1 MQESPVRPFHLSV
14 SIVTY
19 NNAAEMLRRVLCSL
33 QVSAE
38 NARDAGLLERVDVIL
53 VDNSSDSPARDGL
66 SALVGSWM
74 GDDFFRIDYRK
85 QPENLGFGV
94 GHNSV
99 LPALSS
105 DVHLVLNPD
114 AELAKDALKVGLLTL
129 EEEPDIALLSPR
141 VAAEDGRQEF
151 LCKRYPTVLVLA
163 LRAFAPGFVQRL
175 FQRRLD
181 HYEMRDRCA
190 GDTPVDVVLASGC
203 FMLVRTYA
211 LRTIGGFSHDY
222 FLYFEDFDLC
232 LRLRE
237 QGRLV
242 FEPAMRIVH
251 HGGYAARKGLQHVRY
266 FVRSGITFFNQH
278 GWRWI

>member
-19 NNAAEMLRRVLCSL
+19 NNAAEMLRRVLRSL

-38 NARDAGLLERVDVIL
+38 DARNAGLLERVGVTL
-53 VDNSSDSPARDGL
+53 VDHSSDSVARESL
-66 SALVGSWM
+66 SALAGSWT
-74 GDDFFRIDYRK
+74 GDDFFRIDYRE
-85 QPENLGFGV
+85 QPENLGFGA

-99 LPALSS
+99 LPSLSS

-129 EEEPDIALLSPR
+129 EEKPDIALLSPR

-151 LCKRYPTVLVLA
+151 LCKRYPSVLVLA
-163 LRAFAPGFVQRL
+163 LRAFAPAFVQRL

-181 HYEMRDRCA
+181 HYEMRDSCA
-190 GDTPVDVVLASGC
+190 GDTPVEVVLASGC
-203 FMLVRTYA
+203 FMLVRTDA
-211 LRTIGGFSHDY
+211 LRTIGGFSDDY
-222 FLYFEDFDLC
+222 FLYFEDFDLS

-251 HGGYAARKGLQHVRY
+251 HGGYAARKGWQHVRY